1 MDIKKGV
8 AAGFLAGIAM
18 VLTGI
23 VVWGMTQSYLM
34 PLYETSAQ
42 IWKPMQ
48 PLSTWLAQTWIL
60 TLAEGIL
67 YGLVYSVLYNGIP
80 GKDIMKGINF
90 AVILWLI
97 GTVPGMAITYH
108 SMAVPTMIIV
118 SWTFGGIINLFVMG
132 AVLAFVYE
140 RIK

>member
-1 MDIKKGV
+1 
-8 AAGFLAGIAM
+8 
-18 VLTGI
+18 
-23 VVWGMTQSYLM
+23 
-34 PLYETSAQ
+34 
-42 IWKPMQ
+42 
-48 PLSTWLAQTWIL
+48 LSIWLAQTWIL

-108 SMAVPTMIIV
+108 SMAVPMMIIV
-118 SWTFGGIINLFVMG
+118 SCTFGGIINLLVMG

-140 RIK
+140 RIFSQSS